1 LITTF
6 NKLDRDVNKK
16 GACFKTYHKK
26 LRQMPA
32 NLKHKYKPIGL
43 AGYAVFALVSSTMIK
58 AEPLI
63 EERNFIAFSNSEEEL
78 TGLNQQ
84 SPFLPASKLI
94 CS

>member
-1 LITTF
+1 
-6 NKLDRDVNKK
+6 LDRDVNKK

-58 AEPLI
+58 AEP
-63 EERNFIAFSNSEEEL
+63 SY
-78 TGLNQQ
+78 
-84 SPFLPASKLI
+84 
-94 CS
+94 